1 MNLPSNKII
10 NSVIIFDVNGRKIFH
25 QNLKEN
31 KSSHDLN
38 LSNFSSG
45 MYVIRIRSGS
55 ELYHSKIFKK

>member
-1 MNLPSNKII
+1 MKM
-10 NSVIIFDVNGRKIFH
+10 IIFDVNGRKIFH